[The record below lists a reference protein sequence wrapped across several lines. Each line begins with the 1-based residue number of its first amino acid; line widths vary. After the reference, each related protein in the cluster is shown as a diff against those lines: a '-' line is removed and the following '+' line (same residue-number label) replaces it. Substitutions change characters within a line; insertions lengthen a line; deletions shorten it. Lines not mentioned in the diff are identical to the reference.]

1 MAGGSSLDIKRRIR
15 SVTSTQK
22 ITKALQTVSAVKMRK
37 AQARAVAGRPFAE
50 DALFLLRRLS
60 GLPSSKHPLLAKK
73 QTGKQLLV
81 LITPDKGLTG
91 GLLSNLSRK
100 VQDLVEEQKKV
111 KNRVTEIR
119 AIGSKADDFVKR
131 QGYTLVGTSKADV
144 LDLALARKLKNE
156 IIDAYVDGPYDTIIL
171 GYTQFVSTLRQ
182 RPFIRG
188 ILPLTV
194 EKIIDVEELPASLAE
209 KPAELQ
215 AGTYELEP
223 SPSVLLSEL
232 IPELVTMLL
241 YHALLEAQASEHSAR
256 MIAMKNA
263 FDNATELHEELTQ
276 TFNRVRQESITAA
289 LAEISAGV
297 AALEKA

>member
-1 MAGGSSLDIKRRIR
+1 MAAGSSLDIKRRIR

-37 AQARAVAGRPFAE
+37 AQARAIAGRPFAE

-119 AIGSKADDFVKR
+119 AIGSKAEDFVKR

-156 IIDAYVDGPYDTIIL
+156 IIDAYVDGPYDKIIL

-194 EKIIDVEELPASLAE
+194 EKIIDVEELPPALAE
-209 KPAELQ
+209 KPAEFQ
-215 AGTYELEP
+215 TSTYDLEP
-223 SPSVLLSEL
+223 SPSVVLSEL

-297 AALEKA
+297 AALEKV